1 MVKSKQVLSIALGVA
16 LLITGTA
23 AAAINVGVPSIVFGI
38 ALLIAG
44 TAAAAISV
52 SVLPQEQITEQV
64 DVLAM
69 MSNSRDLPVD
79 LYVSS

>member
-38 ALLIAG
+38 ALLISG
-44 TAAAAISV
+44 TAAAISV